1 MVSSFVLFP
10 NLLPYLL
17 PHILPKV
24 LQAACPMQPLG
35 LGLGSG
41 LALRTSLVPGSRDG
55 LEPSAKAGY
64 PIVEFGA
71 RQGAEDVGAPAIG
84 AVLLGVQSKLEPSAV
99 DDLAW

>member
-1 MVSSFVLFP
+1 
-10 NLLPYLL
+10 
-17 PHILPKV
+17 
-24 LQAACPMQPLG
+24 MQPLG

-41 LALRTSLVPGSRDG
+41 LALRTSLVPGSRDAG

-71 RQGAEDVGAPAIG
+71 RQGAEDVGAAAIG
-84 AVLLGVQSKLEPSAV
+84 AVLLGVQSKLEPNAV